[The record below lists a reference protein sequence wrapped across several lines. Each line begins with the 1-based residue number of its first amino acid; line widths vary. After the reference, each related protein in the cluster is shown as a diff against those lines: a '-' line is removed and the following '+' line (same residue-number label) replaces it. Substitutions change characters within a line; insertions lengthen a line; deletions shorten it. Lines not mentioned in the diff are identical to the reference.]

1 MTAVA
6 EIVVRSSPEPWVAI
20 GLSVVDDVAQI
31 GGILLRFEPAA
42 ADQPVAIAAWV
53 LDGAPTKPASI
64 DGLPT
69 RHIDGGTRPAAVDG
83 TAHPLGV
90 VSFDHLVVMTDSLDR
105 TCGAIEAATGEPLKR
120 VREVG
125 QIRQGFHRFGE
136 LIVEVVE
143 TRSATADHAALWGFV
158 FVVDDI
164 HGAADRLGPEL
175 ISLPKAAVQPGRFI
189 ASFRPEAGLGLPIA
203 LMSP

>member
-6 EIVVRSSPEPWVAI
+6 EIVVRSSLEPWVAI
-20 GLSVVDDVAQI
+20 GLAVIDGVAQI
-31 GGILLRFEPAA
+31 GGIRLRFEPAA
-42 ADQPVAIAAWV
+42 ADQPAAIAAWV
-53 LDGAPTKPASI
+53 MDGAPTNPLSI

-69 RHIDGGTRPAAVDG
+69 RHVDVGATSAAVG
-83 TAHPLGV
+83 GAAHPLGV

-105 TCGAIEAATGEPLKR
+105 TCSAIEAATGEPLKR
-120 VREVG
+120 VRELG
-125 QIRQGFHRFGE
+125 QIRQGFHRLGE

-143 TRSATADHAALWGFV
+143 TKAAAADHAALWGFV

-164 HGAADRLGPEL
+164 HGAADRLGPDL

-189 ASFRPEAGLGLPIA
+189 ASFRPAAGLGLPIA

>member
-20 GLSVVDDVAQI
+20 GLSAIDGVAQI

-53 LDGAPTKPASI
+53 LDGAPTKLVSI

-69 RHIDGGTRPAAVDG
+69 RHIDGGTPPAAGGAAV
-83 TAHPLGV
+83 HPLGV

-125 QIRQGFHRFGE
+125 QIRQGFHRLGE

-143 TRSATADHAALWGFV
+143 TKAATVDHAALWGFV

-164 HGAADRLGPEL
+164 YDAADRLGPDL

-189 ASFRPEAGLGLPIA
+189 ASFRPAAGLGLPIA